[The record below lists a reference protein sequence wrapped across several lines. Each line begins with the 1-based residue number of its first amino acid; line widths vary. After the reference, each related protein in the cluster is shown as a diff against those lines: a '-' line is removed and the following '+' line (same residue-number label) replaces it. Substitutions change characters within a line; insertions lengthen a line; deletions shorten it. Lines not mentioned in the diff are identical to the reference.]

1 MYYSYY
7 FGNNDLTNE
16 STNESTNEINYIK
29 EFTKEI
35 SIYRPVGSKELSTVK
50 NLVINEMSKI
60 GLSVE
65 IQSFTRVIN
74 NKTYSFSNLIGKN
87 KNVYQ
92 SNYIL
97 LFAHID
103 SPQIEGCEASIDSAT
118 SIAIILE
125 LAKNL
130 IKKNPNY
137 PIMVLFVDGEEA
149 IDGPWG
155 NNNTLSGSKY
165 FVKNYNLSEIKKA
178 YLFDLIGGD
187 CDKNPLSAFSNNPS
201 SINDFKKLSEINK
214 KYKKQIFLNPQNY
227 ISDKVIQDDHIPFVE
242 KNVNLLHIIPY
253 NFPFSHHSINDNYSN
268 VNWNYI
274 EIFYKVFYE
283 FLDQN

>member
-1 MYYSYY
+1 MNSED
-7 FGNNDLTNE
+7 NDDKDDKTSSNLNQDPSITF
-16 STNESTNEINYIK
+16 IK
-29 EFTKEI
+29 DFTKEI
-35 SIYRPVGSKELSTVK
+35 SVYRPVGSKELSTVK

-92 SNYIL
+92 KNYIL

-103 SPQIEGCEASIDSAT
+103 SPQIEGCEATIDSAT

-165 FVKNYNLSEIKKA
+165 FVNNYNLSEIKKA

-201 SINDFKKLSEINK
+201 SINDFTKLSEINK
-214 KYKKQIFLNPQNY
+214 KYNKQIFLNPQNY